1 MIRSNDLGER
11 LGDVSLRAAVPDDD
25 DRQGPVPLQDLRDA
39 LDSARIRAL
48 YQPIVGLRDG
58 IPVAIEALARLSHP
72 VRGTV
77 RPDLFVPQIE
87 DAGLAL
93 PLTEAVGHVAFAAWQ
108 GDRLAAL
115 GLSLALNFPLDVL
128 LLPAALT
135 WLDRARDDM
144 RIPARNI
151 TVELTE
157 SRPVGQI
164 ATLAAAVSRLR
175 RNGYALAIDDVGPN
189 LRDHRA
195 LLALEFSSLKLDKQ
209 LVRNAMHAAA
219 AEDFISRTTRAA
231 HTAGMVVVAEGIAAP
246 EHVRR
251 MAALSVDQG
260 QGFYFARPLAARS
273 VARWRRDWLARA
285 PVAAA

>member
-93 PLTEAVGHVAFAAWQ
+93 PLTQAVGHAAFAAWQ

-260 QGFYFARPLAARS
+260 QGFYFARPLAALS